1 MTISTATRIQE
12 LADLMLTYHGD
23 DVESL
28 ALNYA
33 ADLSKTVDV
42 EKVIQD
48 FEGWI
53 NDAQGIA

>member
-1 MTISTATRIQE
+1 MTIATANRIQE

-33 ADLSKTVDV
+33 ADLTKTLDV
-42 EKVIQD
+42 EKMIQD
-48 FEGWI
+48 YEELI
-53 NDAQGIA
+53 NDAQGVA